1 MVFSM
6 KICML
11 APEFLPVW
19 GGVGTYIV
27 ELVRHLPENVEVHV
41 VTPVREGFGKEKIS
55 TSDYDFSKYFG
66 NNVHIHFVCK
76 ASDTFFYN
84 AKFQYACLRYVPK
97 LVKEERIDLIHSHTA
112 HMPDLLLQFRRLNI
126 PTITTIHT
134 TIRGQRHGTKSSG
147 MSFWDLEFS
156 EKLTYLT
163 YPFLCLAE
171 IIYFSK
177 ERYYITVSK
186 WMKEQIVRQYPK
198 IDPSLISVIYNSV
211 DVENFS
217 PSKGKNFPERD
228 IVLFVGRL
236 IAAKGVRYLVEAIPK
251 VLREY
256 PNTLFIFTGSGNS
269 LPYQRRL
276 KELRVPEKNFM
287 FLGYLKESSDLV
299 EYYRASSVFVA
310 PTLYEN
316 LPIRVLE
323 AMACGVPVVA
333 SNVCAIPEVID
344 NGVNGILIQPGSV
357 GELAEA
363 ICRLLGDPSLR
374 RKMGDNARK
383 TVLEKFNWK
392 VNAIKTVEVYQQI
405 LDSLSCKNRKGTS

>member
-1 MVFSM
+1 
-6 KICML
+6 ML

-27 ELVRHLPENVEVHV
+27 ELIRHLPKDIEVHV
-41 VTPVREGFGKEKIS
+41 VTPMREGLGKEKIS
-55 TSDYDFSKYFG
+55 TSDYDFSRYFG
-66 NNVHIHFVCK
+66 SNVHIHFICK

-84 AKFQYACLRYVPK
+84 AKFQYACLNYVPK

-112 HMPDLLLQFRRLNI
+112 HMPDLLLQFKRLKV
-126 PTITTIHT
+126 PTVTTIHT
-134 TIRGQRHGTKSSG
+134 TIQGQRHGTKSSE
-147 MSFWDLEFS
+147 MSFWSLEFS

-163 YPFLCLAE
+163 YPFLRLAE
-171 IIYFSK
+171 TVYFSK

-186 WMKEQIVRQYPK
+186 WMREQIVKQYPK
-198 IDPSLISVIYNSV
+198 IDSSSISVIYNSV
-211 DVENFS
+211 DIEKFS
-217 PSKGKNFPERD
+217 PGRSRSPPERD
-228 IVLFVGRL
+228 VILFTGRL
-236 IAAKGVRYLVEAIPK
+236 IATKGIRYLVEAMPK

-256 PNTLFIFTGSGNS
+256 PDALFIFIGPGNS

-276 KELRVPEKNFM
+276 RELGIPEKNFM

-299 EYYRASSVFVA
+299 EYYRSSSVFVA

-333 SNVCAIPEVID
+333 SNVCAIPEAID
-344 NGVNGILIQPGSV
+344 NGINGILIQPGSID
-357 GELAEA
+357 ELSDA

-374 RKMGDNARK
+374 QKMGDNARR

-392 VNAIKTVEVYQQI
+392 INAIKTVEVYQQI
-405 LDSLSCKNRKGTS
+405 LDSFDYKSRRRLN

>member
-1 MVFSM
+1 M

-27 ELVRHLPENVEVHV
+27 ELVRHLPKEIEVHV
-41 VTPVREGFGKEKIS
+41 VTPIREGFGKEKIS

-66 NNVHIHFVCK
+66 SNVQVHFVCK

-84 AKFQYACLRYVPK
+84 AKFQYACLKYVPK

-112 HMPDLLLQFRRLNI
+112 HMPDLLLQFKRLNV
-126 PTITTIHT
+126 PTVTTIHT

-147 MSFWDLEFS
+147 MSFWNLEFS

-163 YPFLCLAE
+163 VPFLGLAE
-171 IIYFSK
+171 TVYFSK
-177 ERYYITVSK
+177 ERYYITVSR
-186 WMKEQIVRQYPK
+186 WMKEQIIKQYPK
-198 IDPSLISVIYNSV
+198 INPSLISIIHNSV
-211 DVENFS
+211 ETELFS
-217 PSKGKNFPERD
+217 PGKGAIFTQRN
-228 IVLFVGRL
+228 IVLFTGRL
-236 IAAKGVRYLVEAIPK
+236 IAAKGIGYLVEAIPK

-256 PNTLFIFTGSGNS
+256 PDALFIFIGAGNS
-269 LPYQRRL
+269 SPYRRRL
-276 KELRVPEKNFM
+276 KEMGTSERNFV
-287 FLGYLKESSDLV
+287 FLGYLKEASDLV
-299 EYYRASSVFVA
+299 KYYRGSSVYVA

-357 GELAEA
+357 DELSEA
-363 ICRLLGDPSLR
+363 ISWLLGDPNLR

-383 TVLEKFNWK
+383 TVLERFDWN
-392 VNAIKTVEVYQQI
+392 VNAIRTVEVYQQV
-405 LDSLSCKNRKGTS
+405 LGNYDVKAN

>member
-1 MVFSM
+1 
-6 KICML
+6 
-11 APEFLPVW
+11 
-19 GGVGTYIV
+19 
-27 ELVRHLPENVEVHV
+27 
-41 VTPVREGFGKEKIS
+41 
-55 TSDYDFSKYFG
+55 
-66 NNVHIHFVCK
+66 
-76 ASDTFFYN
+76 
-84 AKFQYACLRYVPK
+84 
-97 LVKEERIDLIHSHTA
+97 
-112 HMPDLLLQFRRLNI
+112 
-126 PTITTIHT
+126 
-134 TIRGQRHGTKSSG
+134 
-147 MSFWDLEFS
+147 
-156 EKLTYLT
+156 
-163 YPFLCLAE
+163 
-171 IIYFSK
+171 
-177 ERYYITVSK
+177 
-186 WMKEQIVRQYPK
+186 MKEQIVRQYPK

-217 PSKGKNFPERD
+217 PGTGKNFPERD
-228 IVLFVGRL
+228 IVLFTGRL

-256 PNTLFIFTGSGNS
+256 PNTLFIFIGSGNS
-269 LPYQRRL
+269 LPYRRRL

-299 EYYRASSVFVA
+299 EYYRASSVFAA

>member
-1 MVFSM
+1 
-6 KICML
+6 
-11 APEFLPVW
+11 
-19 GGVGTYIV
+19 
-27 ELVRHLPENVEVHV
+27 LVRHLPKNIDVHV
-41 VTPVREGFGKEKIS
+41 VTLNREGFGKEKVS

-66 NNVHIHFVCK
+66 NNVHVHFVCK
-76 ASDTFFYN
+76 ANDTFFYN

-134 TIRGQRHGTKSSG
+134 TIRGQRRGTKSSG
-147 MSFWDLEFS
+147 MRFWDLEFS

-163 YPFLCLAE
+163 YLFLCLAE

-217 PSKGKNFPERD
+217 PGTGKNLPERD
-228 IVLFVGRL
+228 IVLFTGRL

-256 PNTLFIFTGSGNS
+256 PNTLFIFIGSGNS
-269 LPYQRRL
+269 LPYRRRL